1 MSGVPKGSVLG
12 PLLSLIYIN
21 GKANSADQLKF
32 YLFADETHMLYAD
45 KNFKSLETIV
55 NFELCNIHDWLT
67 ANKLS
72 LNINKSNFVLFQPQT
87 KETKL

>member
-1 MSGVPKGSVLG
+1 M
-12 PLLSLIYIN
+12 
-21 GKANSADQLKF
+21 KANSADQLKF